1 MTLAAAGRIGP
12 NAITRLA
19 EVLPGL
25 VGAER
30 TRALFAQVGLAHYLA
45 TPPEQMVDE
54 AEVARLHQQLFGSFG
69 AELAHEA
76 AHRAGSLTGRYLL
89 ARRIPRPVQ
98 WLLRRLPPGIAA
110 RVLVSAI
117 RRHAW
122 TFCGSG
128 RFEAR
133 FASGSA
139 GRSVAPLQLV
149 VQNNPLCRGLQREQP
164 ACDFF
169 AACFECLFREL
180 VHPDARVLETLC
192 EARGDPEC
200 RFELHWPRGSRA

>member
-1 MTLAAAGRIGP
+1 MMPSAGRIGP
-12 NAITRLA
+12 NAVTRLA

-25 VGAER
+25 VGAEG
-30 TRALFAQVGLAHYLA
+30 TRLLFAQVGLAHYLA

-76 AHRAGSLTGRYLL
+76 ARRAGTLTGRYLL

-98 WLLRRLPPGIAA
+98 WLLRWLPPLLSA

-117 RRHAW
+117 ERHAW

-133 FASGSA
+133 FAAASA
-139 GRSVAPLQLV
+139 GRSAPPLQLV
-149 VQNNPLCRGLQREQP
+149 VRNNPLCRGLQREEP

-169 AACFECLFREL
+169 AACFECLFQEL
-180 VHPDARVLETLC
+180 VHPGTQVRETRC
-192 EARGDPEC
+192 EARGDTEC
-200 RFELHWPRGSRA
+200 RFELRWPPADGP

>member
-1 MTLAAAGRIGP
+1 MTAASGRIGP

-19 EVLPGL
+19 EVLPGM

-30 TRALFAQVGLAHYLA
+30 TRVLFAQVGLAHYLA
-45 TPPEQMVDE
+45 APPEQMVDE

-76 AHRAGSLTGRYLL
+76 ARRAGTLTGRYLL

-98 WLLRRLPPGIAA
+98 WLLRWLPPLLAA

-117 RRHAW
+117 ERHAW

-133 FASGSA
+133 FAAAADGPL
-139 GRSVAPLQLV
+139 VAPLRLSV
-149 VQNNPLCRGLQREQP
+149 HHNPLCRGLQRDEP

-180 VHPDARVLETLC
+180 VHPGVQVMETLC
-192 EARGDPEC
+192 EARGDAEC
-200 RFELHWPRGSRA
+200 RFELRWPR